1 MNTQICA
8 QPELG
13 VVHPG
18 KRRQV
23 WAQIPD
29 WDECTQALA
38 ATEELLEYTLPQGI
52 ISPDLG

>member
-1 MNTQICA
+1 MHH
-8 QPELG
+8 PSWGPG

-38 ATEELLEYTLPQGI
+38 ATEELLKYTLPQGI
-52 ISPDLG
+52 SAPDLG